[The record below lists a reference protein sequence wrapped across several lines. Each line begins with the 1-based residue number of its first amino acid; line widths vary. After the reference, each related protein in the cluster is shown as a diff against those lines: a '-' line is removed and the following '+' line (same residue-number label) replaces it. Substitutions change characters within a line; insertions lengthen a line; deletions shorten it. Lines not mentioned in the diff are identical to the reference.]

1 MEWLND
7 MALFVEV
14 IHAKGFSRA
23 ADNLGI
29 AKSTLSVRIA
39 KLEKRIGLQ
48 LLNRTTRKV
57 EPTEAGKIYYAKA
70 IHIIEE
76 AKQVHQQLNNMLSQ
90 PTGIL
95 SVTMPN
101 EFANTVIAPVLP
113 EFCQRYPQ
121 ISLEFYLSPQRV
133 DLIGEPFDVAIRMG
147 KQPDSN
153 LISRLLAKLTGGLYA
168 APHYLAQHGTPQ
180 NLAELTQHECL
191 RFQAGFRDEWQLIHN
206 DEQVTLPIQG
216 KLLSNS
222 PGMNARLAIAGLG
235 IAVLPDVVAREAVMN
250 GKLQKILPQ
259 WRSVEV
265 PIYAITATRL
275 IPIKTQVFI
284 DFVAEKI
291 TEWHQSS

>member
-168 APHYLAQHGTPQ
+168 APPL
-180 NLAELTQHECL
+180 
-191 RFQAGFRDEWQLIHN
+191 F
-206 DEQVTLPIQG
+206 
-216 KLLSNS
+216 S
-222 PGMNARLAIAGLG
+222 
-235 IAVLPDVVAREAVMN
+235 
-250 GKLQKILPQ
+250 
-259 WRSVEV
+259 
-265 PIYAITATRL
+265 ATRYTPKFSRINTTRML
-275 IPIKTQVFI
+275 TF
-284 DFVAEKI
+284 
-291 TEWHQSS
+291 SSRFS